1 VKRAARITLKTI
13 SRPEEENVTRDAM
26 VSVLL
31 LFITSTCLFGQDISS
46 TKTIPVW
53 VFFRDRGFA
62 DQQELVQALE
72 IRESQLSE
80 KVLRRRAKTLG
91 DTPVLPGD
99 LPLNTDYVEG
109 VLGTGCGLRRESRW
123 LNAVSVEAP
132 VGTISD
138 IAALPYVVGIQR
150 IARLGRIEPLEST
163 TGDEPDHGDGPP
175 GSGNRLDYGPSYDQ
189 LQFLNVPAVHDSG
202 YYGTGIVI
210 LVLDTGFLK
219 EHESLS
225 GLDIIAEWDFVF
237 DDGETQNEPED
248 DPSQHNHG
256 TTVWSILG
264 GYAPGSLIG
273 PAFNASFL
281 LAKVEDIRSETPVEE
296 DNYVAALEWA
306 DTLGVDITSASL
318 AYLDFDDPYP
328 DYEYSDL
335 DGNTAVITVA
345 VDEAARRGVLVCN
358 AIGNR
363 GPDPGSLWTPADA
376 DSIIAVGGVE
386 PSGEPMGLSSKGPTY
401 DGRIKPEMVAMG
413 DQVYGADVLGGYG
426 SWTGTSV
433 ATPLISG
440 SAALILEA
448 HPDWTP
454 MQIREAL
461 MSTAN
466 QASAPDNSVGS
477 GIPDIWSAI
486 YEEGIE
492 LHPSSFSLVSPARGD
507 TVSAYD
513 IEFSWTESV
522 DPNNLDLWY
531 KVMIAPDTFFVDP
544 IVMEDIPGTS
554 HTLSDTLGE
563 GLYYWKV
570 YSYNSQGIYTK
581 SNQTLP
587 FIVESPDQTVSVMV
601 VPDDDTFPQGGTL
614 GYTVTVTNLTM
625 NPVSVEGWAEVTIPG
640 GGEISP
646 ILGPVEFTLGPEITI
661 DRHITQAIPPNA
673 PLGGP
678 YQYCIEV
685 GQFPASVIDRD
696 CFEFDVVPPVR

>member
-1 VKRAARITLKTI
+1 MNHNFLAA
-13 SRPEEENVTRDAM
+13 A
-26 VSVLL
+26 
-31 LFITSTCLFGQDISS
+31 LFLFVTSTSLFAQNVSP
-46 TKTIPVW
+46 TETIPVW
-53 VFFRDRGFA
+53 VFFRDRGFT
-62 DQQELVQALE
+62 DQKEMEQALE
-72 IRESQLSE
+72 ARRSQLSDR
-80 KVLRRRAKTLG
+80 VLRRRAKTLG
-91 DTPVLPGD
+91 DAPVLPGD
-99 LPLNTDYVEG
+99 LLLNADYVDG

-123 LNAVSVEAP
+123 LNAVSVDATA
-132 VGTISD
+132 GTISE
-138 IAALPYVVGIQR
+138 IAALPYVKGIR
-150 IARLGRIEPLEST
+150 RVARLGRIEPLEPASGISGGCAGGPPP
-163 TGDEPDHGDGPP
+163 TGD
-175 GSGNRLDYGPSYDQ
+175 RIDYGPSYEQ

-202 YYGTGIVI
+202 YYGTGIVM

-248 DPSQHNHG
+248 DPSQHDHG

-318 AYLDFDDPYP
+318 AYRDFDDPYP
-328 DYEYSDL
+328 DYEYGDL

-345 VDEAARRGVLVCN
+345 VDEAARRGILVCN

-363 GPDPGSLWTPADA
+363 GPEPGSLWTPADA

-413 DQVYGADVLGGYG
+413 DQVIGADVSGGYG

-461 MSTAN
+461 MSMASQAN
-466 QASAPDNSVGS
+466 APDNSVGS
-477 GIPDIWSAI
+477 GIPDIWSTI

-492 LHPSSFSLVSPARGD
+492 LHPSAFSLVSPARGD
-507 TVSAYD
+507 TVPAFD

-544 IVMEDIPGTS
+544 IVIEDITVTS
-554 HTLSDTLGE
+554 HTLTDTLAE
-563 GLYYWKV
+563 DLYYWKV

-587 FIVESPDQTVSVMV
+587 FIVESPGQTVSVTV
-601 VPDDDTFPQGGTL
+601 VPDGDSFPQGGVL

-625 NPVSVEGWAEVTIPG
+625 NLITVEGWAEVTLPSG
-640 GGEISP
+640 REISP
-646 ILGPVEFTLGPEITI
+646 ILGPLEFSLGPAWTI
-661 DRHITQAIPPNA
+661 DRHINQAIPENA

-678 YQYCIEV
+678 YRYCVEV
-685 GQFPASVIDRD
+685 GQFPATVVDRD